1 MDRTEKQLP
10 KLIPLVKGL
19 LVAYGITGI
28 TLLLLAFL
36 VFQMDLDESGVNL
49 GIIVIYIVSC
59 FLGGFFVGK
68 KAGRQKFL
76 WGNVSGTDVFF
87 TSYRR
92 VSPYRARIGI
102 RLERNRYILCDVH
115 GFRDAGRDVF
125 LKKLFKN
132 ESTYAIM

>member
-76 WGNVSGTDVFF
+76 WGMSLGLMYFLLLTAVSALTEPGLASDWKGIA
-87 TSYRR
+87 TSF
-92 VSPYRARIGI
+92 VMCMGSGM
-102 RLERNRYILCDVH
+102 L
-115 GFRDAGRDVF
+115 GGMF
-125 LKKLFKN
+125 
-132 ESTYAIM
+132 S

>member
-76 WGNVSGTDVFF
+76 WGMSLGLMYFLLLTAVSALTEPGLAPGWKGIA
-87 TSYRR
+87 TSF
-92 VSPYRARIGI
+92 VMCMGSGM
-102 RLERNRYILCDVH
+102 L
-115 GFRDAGRDVF
+115 GGMF
-125 LKKLFKN
+125 
-132 ESTYAIM
+132 S

>member
-19 LVAYGITGI
+19 LVAYGITSI

-68 KAGRQKFL
+68 KRDSRNFS
-76 WGNVSGTDVFF
+76 GNVSGTDVFLLLTAVSALTEPGLASGWKGIA
-87 TSYRR
+87 TSF
-92 VSPYRARIGI
+92 VMCMGSGM
-102 RLERNRYILCDVH
+102 L
-115 GFRDAGRDVF
+115 GGMF
-125 LKKLFKN
+125 
-132 ESTYAIM
+132 S

>member
-59 FLGGFFVGK
+59 FLG
-68 KAGRQKFL
+68 
-76 WGNVSGTDVFF
+76 
-87 TSYRR
+87 
-92 VSPYRARIGI
+92 
-102 RLERNRYILCDVH
+102 
-115 GFRDAGRDVF
+115 
-125 LKKLFKN
+125 
-132 ESTYAIM
+132 

>member
-49 GIIVIYIVSC
+49 GIILIYIVSC

-76 WGNVSGTDVFF
+76 WGMSLGLMYFLLLTAVSALTEPGLASGWKGIA
-87 TSYRR
+87 TSF
-92 VSPYRARIGI
+92 VMCMGSGM
-102 RLERNRYILCDVH
+102 L
-115 GFRDAGRDVF
+115 GGMF
-125 LKKLFKN
+125 
-132 ESTYAIM
+132 S

>member
-49 GIIVIYIVSC
+49 GIIVIYMFSGRIFC
-59 FLGGFFVGK
+59 GK
-68 KAGRQKFL
+68 ESGTAEISL
-76 WGNVSGTDVFF
+76 GNVSGTDVFF
-87 TSYRR
+87 ASYRR